1 MVKTPMTLFGGC
13 VPALMFG
20 QYGPPAAIGG
30 CVGVGGTGVGAAA
43 PPPPEPPCCGRV
55 VGEGVGVSVGEGEGL
70 GVGEGVRVG
79 VFVTLLVAV
88 AVAVAVAPLLVASV
102 FEPSSVRSQRPSTA
116 NSTPRMPS
124 PAQPAACRAG
134 VEKNAWKRASTWPP
148 RVVMGSAYTSAN
160 L

>member
-1 MVKTPMTLFGGC
+1 MPITLFGGC
-13 VPALMFG
+13 VPALTFG
-20 QYGPPAAIGG
+20 QYGPPATRGG
-30 CVGVGGTGVGAAA
+30 WVGVGGTRVGAAE
-43 PPPPEPPCCGRV
+43 PPPPPAPVCGRA

-70 GVGEGVRVG
+70 GVGEGAEVG
-79 VFVTLLVAV
+79 VFVALDLGVG
-88 AVAVAVAPLLVASV
+88 VAVAPLLVASV